1 MLAFGI
7 KVDEEA
13 LEPGSDEIRG
23 KHESGHY
30 TRGGQ
35 DMTAT

>member
-7 KVDEEA
+7 KMDEEA
-13 LEPGSDEIRG
+13 LEPGNEKIRG
-23 KHESGHY
+23 KDESGHY